1 MASYKGFKPANARA
15 SSIASASSRKR
26 DSRCEVLL
34 RRELWR
40 RGLRFF
46 VDVGTLPGR
55 PDIVFSRWRVA
66 IFCDGDFWH
75 GRQLRQRLKSLA
87 SDHNPVYWVAKIKG
101 NVMRDKRN
109 WRLLA
114 KEGWLV
120 LRFWE
125 TTIAR
130 NPSAVADLVER
141 ALIRAKK
148 EKTTKGSAPHA

>member
-1 MASYKGFKPANARA
+1 
-15 SSIASASSRKR
+15 
-26 DSRCEVLL
+26 
-34 RRELWR
+34 
-40 RGLRFF
+40 
-46 VDVGTLPGR
+46 
-55 PDIVFSRWRVA
+55 VA